1 MTDAELVYSR
11 SLSQVVANDVQ
22 LDSLFCISAA
32 VISYISSLEKLCGVV
47 PSEAAEDLVAFALLC
62 LEVRIH

>member
-11 SLSQVVANDVQ
+11 NLCQIVSNDVQ
-22 LDSLFCISAA
+22 LDSLFCIAAA
-32 VISYISSLEKLCGVV
+32 VNSYIHSLEKLRGVV

-62 LEVRIH
+62 LEVGV